1 MEHMNSFLQDAIA
14 QLDQKGHCN
23 LPLTK
28 HSKALAEKIHNEL
41 PEYIRKN
48 TKVIETVK
56 SVMITYY

>member
-1 MEHMNSFLQDAIA
+1 MNGFMQDAIA
-14 QLDQKGHCN
+14 QLDQKGHCAI
-23 LPLTK
+23 PLTK
-28 HSKALAEKIHNEL
+28 HSKALAEKIHNGL